1 MEPNQF
7 ETYVLAV
14 PRTRSN
20 LSSSNNQEVIVIP
33 DVESQNR
40 VQEDGSNKRRRTE
53 EEGEAAAASHS
64 KDINEPLVCPICMDI
79 WTSRRRTSHLII
91 QSLEAKSTAL
101 ESKVLR
107 TMIGARK
114 KPNGTREKLHCIFKL
129 RSLHRSHDAGI
140 PSLSIDAFNETLGR
154 AEHMSFDQRIAMMKK
169 LSVAFCRVWSG
180 VVSMKLKKMLEQLSL
195 E

>member
-64 KDINEPLVCPICMDI
+64 KDINEPLVCPICIDI
-79 WTSRRRTSHLII
+79 WTSRRRTSHLV
-91 QSLEAKSTAL
+91 QSQSPLLTLIYILSPC
-101 ESKVLR
+101 VL
-107 TMIGARK
+107 IGY
-114 KPNGTREKLHCIFKL
+114 
-129 RSLHRSHDAGI
+129 
-140 PSLSIDAFNETLGR
+140 
-154 AEHMSFDQRIAMMKK
+154 
-169 LSVAFCRVWSG
+169 V
-180 VVSMKLKKMLEQLSL
+180 MLL
-195 E
+195 

>member
-101 ESKVLR
+101 ESKDNDW
-107 TMIGARK
+107 RK
-114 KPNGTREKLHCIFKL
+114 KEAEWHKREASLHLQVEKLTQEPRRWNSFI
-129 RSLHRSHDAGI
+129 
-140 PSLSIDAFNETLGR
+140 
-154 AEHMSFDQRIAMMKK
+154 EH
-169 LSVAFCRVWSG
+169 
-180 VVSMKLKKMLEQLSL
+180 
-195 E
+195 